1 MNVEFRAP
9 VSGYTLE
16 FPTGTTQDQNYEE
29 NARRQML
36 EQTGY
41 VVDSFVKMPMP
52 VLYYDPW
59 KSD

>member
-29 NARRQML
+29 NACRQML